1 MLQKTTSELIEAL
14 EQKDITAQ
22 ALTQASLDRI
32 SSENNTVG
40 AFLSVDEEGAL
51 AAAAEVDRKRQAGEA
66 LGPLAGIPV
75 AIKDNINIKGLK
87 TTCGSKF
94 MEAFTSPYD
103 ADVVQRLRSADA
115 ILIGKTN
122 LDEFA
127 MGSSTEHSALM
138 KTRNPVNTDYVP
150 GGSSGGSAA
159 AVAADMTPLSL
170 GSDTGGSIRQ
180 PASFCGLVGLK
191 PTYGLVSRYG
201 LVAFGSSL
209 DQIGPF
215 SRDVDGAA
223 RLLSVIAGHDP
234 KDATSAKREK
244 ENYTTRN
251 MGAGLRVGIV
261 REFMNGDLGPEIKA
275 AMETVVAQLKDA
287 GATVVECSLPH
298 AEYAVPAYYLV
309 ATAEASA
316 NLARFDGVRYSRRS
330 PDARNLKEMYLKSRS
345 EGFGAEVKRRIL
357 LGTYCLSSGY
367 YEGYYLNAQKTRSLI
382 TGDFNAA
389 FEKVDVLLSP
399 TCPSTAF
406 RFGEKTED
414 PIAMY
419 LSDIYTVMA
428 NLSGIPA
435 ISLPAGCDSAG
446 LPIGVQLMA
455 NHFQD
460 ARLLDSARFVES
472 LINASV
478 VSG

>member
-1 MLQKTTSELIEAL
+1 MLQKTTAELLKAL
-14 EQKDITAQ
+14 ELKEITAQ
-22 ALTQASLDRI
+22 DLTRASLDRI
-32 SSENNTVG
+32 QAENDRIG
-40 AFLSVDEEGAL
+40 AFLSIDEDGAL
-51 AAAAEVDRKRQAGEA
+51 AAAVEVDRKREAGEP

-75 AIKDNINIKGLK
+75 AIKDNINQKGRK
-87 TTCGSKF
+87 TTCASKF
-94 MEAFTSPYD
+94 MEDFVSPYN
-103 ADVVQRLRSADA
+103 ATVIERLQNADA
-115 ILIGKTN
+115 ILVGKTN

-138 KTRNPVNTDYVP
+138 VTRNPVNTDYVP

-223 RLLSVIAGHDP
+223 RLLSVIAGYDP
-234 KDATSAKREK
+234 KDATSSDREIDGF
-244 ENYTTRN
+244 EARDL
-251 MGAGLRVGIV
+251 GSGLRVGLV
-261 REFMNGDLGPEIKA
+261 REFMENLSPEISA
-275 AMETVVAQLKDA
+275 AMNNVLARLKDA
-287 GATVVECSLPH
+287 GADIVECSLPH

-330 PDARNLKEMYLKSRS
+330 PEARNLKEMYLKSRS
-345 EGFGAEVKRRIL
+345 EGFGKEVQRRIL

-367 YEGYYLNAQKTRSLI
+367 YEGYYLNAQKTRSRI
-382 TGDFNAA
+382 TGDFNTA
-389 FEKVDVLLSP
+389 FSKVDILLSP

-414 PIAMY
+414 PISMY
-419 LSDIYTVMA
+419 QSDIFTVMA

-435 ISLPAGCDSAG
+435 ISLPAGKDAQG

-455 NHFQD
+455 NHFED
-460 ARLLDSARFVES
+460 AKLLNSARFVES
-472 LINASV
+472 LINSP